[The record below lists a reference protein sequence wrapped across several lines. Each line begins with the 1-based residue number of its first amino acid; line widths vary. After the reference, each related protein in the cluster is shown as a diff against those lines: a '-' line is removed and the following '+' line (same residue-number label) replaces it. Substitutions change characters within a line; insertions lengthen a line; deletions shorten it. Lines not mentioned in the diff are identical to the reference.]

1 MVWSLRSARWIQLFS
16 FAERRNVFQD
26 LQKRFITIQ
35 DAQGILGVSH
45 VRLTPKALRTAYL
58 EAAKRCH
65 PDTQTEKM
73 SNQDTGEQF
82 RQVTEAYEV
91 LLGTNM
97 TNFTDDFGITDAEEA
112 EFRRACQ
119 EMLGLRAEI
128 VEESK
133 RCPAFRQWLDGRSD
147 AAHYWRVFFMRYGG
161 LAPKLRPSAGM
172 IEGSKATLPKSSS
185 RRRRASRTTNP

>member
-1 MVWSLRSARWIQLFS
+1 MVRALRSAHWKKLSS
-16 FAERRNVFQD
+16 FTERRDVFQYAH
-26 LQKRFITIQ
+26 KRFITIQ
-35 DAQGILGVSH
+35 DAKGILGVSL
-45 VRLTPKALRTAYL
+45 VRLTPKGLRTAYL

-65 PDTQTEKM
+65 PDTQTERK
-73 SNQDTGEQF
+73 SKQDTGEQF

-97 TNFTDDFGITDAEEA
+97 PNFSNDFGITNAEEA

-119 EMLGLRAEI
+119 EMLGVRAEI

-133 RCPAFRQWLDGRSD
+133 RCPAFRQWLAGKTD
-147 AAHYWRVFFMRYGG
+147 AAYTWQVFFMRYGG

-172 IEGSKATLPKSSS
+172 IEGSKAELPKSSS
-185 RRRRASRTTNP
+185 HRQRPSRSINP

>member
-1 MVWSLRSARWIQLFS
+1 MVRALRLARLVKLSSCIEQ
-16 FAERRNVFQD
+16 RNVFQD
-26 LQKRFITIQ
+26 VQKRFITIQ

-45 VRLTPKALRTAYL
+45 MRLTPKVLRQAYL

-65 PDTQTEKM
+65 PDTQMERNSK
-73 SNQDTGEQF
+73 QDTGEQF

-91 LLGTNM
+91 LLGTSM
-97 TNFTDDFGITDAEEA
+97 PNFSNDLGITDSEEA

-119 EMLGLRAEI
+119 EMLGVRAEI

-133 RCPAFRQWLDGRSD
+133 RCPAFRQWLAGKTD
-147 AAHYWRVFFMRYGG
+147 AAYTWQVFFMRYGG

-172 IEGSKATLPKSSS
+172 IEGSKVELPKSSS
-185 RRRRASRTTNP
+185 RRRRPSRSINP